1 MNDFI
6 QHARNKRPRGIRIRS
21 GLELPIERKGINTL
35 SGGVG
40 SASIIHVKLVVSSVC
55 EQIGTRFP
63 IQMFRCITENVRAQ
77 FDIITRIEGIQSR
90 GVVSKRRFVRYSR
103 SSSER

>member
-6 QHARNKRPRGIRIRS
+6 QHARNKRPRWIRIRS

-40 SASIIHVKLVVSSVC
+40 SASIIYVKLVVCSVC
-55 EQIGTRFP
+55 EQISTGFP
-63 IQMFRCITENVRAQ
+63 MQMLACVTENVRAQ
-77 FDIITRIEGIQSR
+77 FDIITRIKSVQSR
-90 GVVSKRRFVRYSR
+90 
-103 SSSER
+103 E